1 MSKFK
6 PLEYKKN
13 IFDINYDNLKKKK
26 IKLIV
31 FDLDNTILEVDKD
44 LPSEKVK
51 SFINKLQKDFIIVIA
66 SNNVKERV
74 RKVSEYLGCDN
85 LYSIGKPSKKIKKFI
100 DKRYHIAMINT
111 AIIGDQIVTDIL
123 MGNRLSMYTILID
136 PIGEKDLKVTY
147 LNSWLEKKIL
157 KMIKLKRGEYY

>member
-6 PLEYKKN
+6 PLEYKKS
-13 IFDINYDNLKKKK
+13 IFDIDYHNLKKKK

-31 FDLDNTILEVDKD
+31 FDLDNTILEVDKE
-44 LPSEKVK
+44 LPSEQVK
-51 SFINKLQKDFIIVIA
+51 TLIKKLQKDFIIVIA

-85 LYSIGKPSKKIKKFI
+85 LYSIRKPTKKIKKFI
-100 DKRYHIAMINT
+100 DKRYHITTTNA

-147 LNSWLEKKIL
+147 FNRWLEKIIL
-157 KMIKLKRGEYY
+157 NMIKIKRGEYY